1 MRGMRIGRAALLVL
15 CVFASAC
22 SAGNNAD
29 GSSTT
34 STTTEVRTES
44 ADVGLAP
51 EPIPDPTTKVPER
64 DINGITFADVT
75 KAAGLD
81 RDHSTRDQIGED
93 GMSAAVSVV
102 DIDEDGW
109 PDIFLSR
116 VGDLNLMYRNNRD
129 GTFTDIAKEVGLGGQ
144 NPEFGT
150 GPTVFFDANGDGHV
164 DVYMAAIGAESD
176 RLYMNDGTGNFVD
189 RTAEAGVF
197 QPPPSQ
203 LRNGDQV
210 HGLTVGDVNADG
222 NLDLVAVQWDTAV
235 PESAAVAGAQRES
248 SSGDER
254 FDRAGNICKS
264 TQKFRSQGFS
274 RVPNSSPNRSRL
286 WLSNGDGTFRDGTA
300 EWGVRFDQILAFTPV
315 LNDVDG
321 DGRPDL
327 AITGDACTSR
337 LYRNVDGKR
346 FEDIT
351 ESAGVGTDENGMGST
366 IRDIDG
372 DGDPDW
378 LISSISYPTKT
389 GDCPIVSSITGCSG
403 NRLYLN
409 DGDGKFTD
417 ATDKFGLRHGWWGW
431 GSAIEDFGNDGNLE
445 VAMANGFS
453 AAEALRPE
461 NGDWTQDYFNV
472 FRKDPMRFWV
482 STKDGYKDAAF
493 QVGLEDFGVGLGL
506 VPVDFNRDG
515 NLDLIM
521 AKSED
526 PPRLFQNNTPA
537 RGWLDVRL
545 EDAGTPGNRNG
556 IGARVEVTVKAGE
569 KPVVG
574 EISTGG
580 SYESQKL
587 PELHVGLGNR
597 KSVAKIDVYWP
608 GESKAQQLSDVKGNQ
623 VITIKRE
630 P

>member
-1 MRGMRIGRAALLVL
+1 MRGVTARRVALLAL

-34 STTTEVRTES
+34 STTTKVRTDS
-44 ADVGLAP
+44 ANVGLAP
-51 EPIPDPTTKVPER
+51 EPIPDPTTKVPEK

-116 VGDLNLMYRNNRD
+116 VGDSNSMYRNNRD
-129 GTFTDIAKEVGLGGQ
+129 GTFTDIEVGLGGQ

-150 GPTVFFDANGDGHV
+150 GPAVFFDANGDGHV

-176 RLYMNDGTGNFVD
+176 RLYMNDGTGFFID
-189 RTAEAGVF
+189 STAEAGMF

-248 SSGDER
+248 SSGDKR

-264 TQKFRSQGFS
+264 TQKFRNEGFS

-286 WLSNGDGTFRDGTA
+286 WINNGDGTFRDGTA
-300 EWGVRFDQILAFTPV
+300 EWGVNFDQILAFTPV

-337 LYRNVDGKR
+337 LYRNVDGKK

-351 ESAGVGTDENGMGST
+351 EAAGVGTDENGMGST

-403 NRLYLN
+403 NRLYIN

-431 GSAIEDFGNDGNLE
+431 GSAIEDFGNDGKLE

-545 EDAGTPGNRNG
+545 EDSGTPGNSNG
-556 IGARVEVTVKAGE
+556 IGARVEVTVKAGD

-623 VITIKRE
+623 VITIKR
-630 P
+630 

>member
-1 MRGMRIGRAALLVL
+1 MRGLRIGRAALLVL

-34 STTTEVRTES
+34 STTTKVRTES

-51 EPIPDPTTKVPER
+51 KPIPDPTAKVPEK
-64 DINGITFADVT
+64 DINGITFSDVT
-75 KAAGLD
+75 IAAGLD

-116 VGDLNLMYRNNRD
+116 VGDLNSMYRNNRD
-129 GTFTDIAKEVGLGGQ
+129 GTFTDIAQEAGLGGQ

-150 GPTVFFDANGDGHV
+150 GPAVFFDANGDGHV

-176 RLYMNDGTGNFVD
+176 RLYINDGAGHFVD
-189 RTAEAGVF
+189 RTEQAGIF

-351 ESAGVGTDENGMGST
+351 EVAGVGTDENGMGST
-366 IRDIDG
+366 FRDIDG

-378 LISSISYPTKT
+378 LISSISYPTET

-409 DGDGKFTD
+409 DGNGKFTD

-431 GSAIEDFGNDGNLE
+431 GSAIEDFGNDGKLE

-453 AAEALRPE
+453 AAESLRPE

-545 EDAGTPGNRNG
+545 DDPSTAGNRWG
-556 IGARVEVTVKAGE
+556 IGARVEVTIKAGE
-569 KPVVG
+569 KPVVA

-580 SYESQKL
+580 SYESQRL

-608 GESKAQQLSDVKGNQ
+608 GETKAQQLSNVKGNQ
-623 VITIKRE
+623 AITIKRE